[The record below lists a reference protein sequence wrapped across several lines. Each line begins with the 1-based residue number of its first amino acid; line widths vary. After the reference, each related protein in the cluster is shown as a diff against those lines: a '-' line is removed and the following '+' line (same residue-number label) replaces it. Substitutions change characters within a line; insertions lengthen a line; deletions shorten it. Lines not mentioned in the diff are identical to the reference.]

1 MISRRVLPSCAAF
14 VVRLG
19 ARVVAQPGEDDAV
32 QGGVG
37 LAVAAV
43 VEPTRAPPAGGVLDG
58 ADSAKGS
65 KGRLGVQSLGV
76 VSQGDQ
82 ESDGAVR
89 TDAHRHEQ
97 LGGVAFDEPGQAL
110 VQLIDLP
117 GELLNALGEHTQRH
131 VGGLGHRILV
141 SPTVGW
147 TEARA
152 GAEQLGIAQAR
163 QPFPQC
169 GVGDDQ
175 DGLELVDRLGTG
187 LDRGVLGE
195 LEDPGAVHRSIAGL
209 GPGPGATAEHGPR
222 GGLCVDRVR
231 LPHQTAGRAVGPVHF
246 IYLDLLRQQVAGQ
259 TRAEGAGA
267 LHPGTAHRTP
277 LAGPDKQL
285 SVACRR
291 RGKGL
296 CSQDLPQRGDHG
308 GDMHLAVRVHTQYG
322 LATSG
327 RIRARGGT
335 ALSGRH
341 GGPPPAW

>member
-1 MISRRVLPSCAAF
+1 MGLTPQRAAKDASVFSRSGLSPMVIRRVTALSGPMPTGTSSWGAWRSTSRVRRWFSSSICPVSCSTRSASMRNVMWVAWATASSSPPPS
-14 VVRLG
+14 
-19 ARVVAQPGEDDAV
+19 
-32 QGGVG
+32 
-37 LAVAAV
+37 
-43 VEPTRAPPAGGVLDG
+43 
-58 ADSAKGS
+58 
-65 KGRLGVQSLGV
+65 
-76 VSQGDQ
+76 
-82 ESDGAVR
+82 
-89 TDAHRHEQ
+89 
-97 LGGVAFDEPGQAL
+97 
-110 VQLIDLP
+110 
-117 GELLNALGEHTQRH
+117 
-131 VGGLGHRILV
+131 GGLRDAQVRNNSALPKLDNR
-141 SPTVGW
+141 S
-147 TEARA
+147 RSA
-152 GAEQLGIAQAR
+152 GSAMTRTA
-163 QPFPQC
+163 F
-169 GVGDDQ
+169 
-175 DGLELVDRLGTG
+175 ELVDRLGTG

-246 IYLDLLRQQVAGQ
+246 ISLDLLRQQVAGQ

-308 GDMHLAVRVHTQYG
+308 GDMHLAVRVHTPYG